1 MNGLTRQSPLG
12 RGKKGISA
20 NLIAQGVVTKSQEGY
35 SIIDWRFI
43 ASGMNENRSPMGT
56 NEEATEMANS
66 YISLY
71 IHVVFST
78 KGRQPLIVP
87 DIQNRLWAYM
97 GGIARE
103 NQMKALSVGGMNDH
117 AHILLSLPATL
128 PVAKAVQL
136 IKGGASKWVHDTF
149 PHLRQFAW
157 QEGYGAFSVN
167 VSLLE
172 ETMRY
177 IESQAEHHKRKTFQE
192 EYIEFLK
199 RHGIGYDERYV
210 WG

>member
-1 MNGLTRQSPLG
+1 
-12 RGKKGISA
+12 
-20 NLIAQGVVTKSQEGY
+20 
-35 SIIDWRFI
+35 
-43 ASGMNENRSPMGT
+43 
-56 NEEATEMANS
+56 MANS
-66 YISLY
+66 YLSLY

-78 KGRQPLIVP
+78 KGRGAMILP
-87 DIQNRLWAYM
+87 DLQNRLWAYM

-103 NQMKALSVGGMNDH
+103 NRMKALSIGGMQDH
-117 AHILLSLPATL
+117 VHMLLSLPGPL

-136 IKGGASKWVHDTF
+136 IKGGSSKWVHDTF
-149 PHLRQFAW
+149 VDLRRFAW

-172 ETMRY
+172 ETIRY
-177 IESQAEHHKRKTFQE
+177 IEGQAQHHKQKTFQE

-199 RHGIGYDERYV
+199 RHHIDYDERFV